1 MMVYSLWCMVDSSA
15 KILFQLLRAAL
26 GNEALGVLY
35 NSDTF
40 ALIQDVGT
48 GLYYQSA
55 GYVYSYLEEELNTG
69 KDSEIHSDLLRR
81 SARSF

>member
-1 MMVYSLWCMVDSSA
+1 MRLKPEQINIMQEELCAELVEILMEKWHYSM
-15 KILFQLLRAAL
+15 Q
-26 GNEALGVLY
+26 EALGVLY

-55 GYVYSYLEEELNTG
+55 GYVYSFLEEELKTG
-69 KDSEIHSDLLRR
+69 KV
-81 SARSF
+81 A